1 MSKPLWFQMLCTKR
15 YNKRQQAILRET
27 AEIYA
32 ARRCQAKPSRDNLS
46 QVVH

>member
-1 MSKPLWFQMLCTKR
+1 MTKPLWYQMLCTKR

-32 ARRCQAKPSRDNLS
+32 SRRCASKISHDNQS
-46 QVVH
+46 TVVH

>member
-32 ARRCQAKPSRDNLS
+32 ARRCTSKRSNDNQS
-46 QVVH
+46 TVVH